1 MRQIPRL
8 FIGERLEAGAL
19 VELAETHAHYLA
31 TVLRLDRGAE
41 LRLLDDVT
49 GEWAAKVADVGRR
62 RISVRV
68 GGMIRGRETVPDL
81 WLLTAPIRAERFEW
95 IVEKA
100 TELGVRRIVPV
111 LTARVNHGRLKPERL
126 RAHMVEAAEQCGRTA
141 LPELADAVKLEA
153 LLAGWDAGRT
163 LLFADEEGGADM
175 AALKPT
181 CPAAILIGPEGGFSG
196 DERAAILA
204 LSATQRLGLGSRIL
218 RADTAVVAAI
228 AQFQLIGDMA
238 LPVSPAAG
246 GALSDT
252 RFPAGADFAARLER
266 EA

>member
-8 FIGERLEAGAL
+8 FVGERLEGGAVL
-19 VELAETHAHYLA
+19 DLADSHAHYLA

-49 GEWAAKVADVGRR
+49 GEWAAEIAEVGRR
-62 RISVRV
+62 RVAVRV

-81 WLLTAPIRAERFEW
+81 WLLTAPIRPERFEW

-111 LTARVNHGRLKPERL
+111 LTARTNHARLKPERL

-141 LPELADAVKLEA
+141 LPELVEAVKLES
-153 LLAGWDAGRT
+153 LLTGWDAGRT

-175 AALKPT
+175 ARLAPT
-181 CPAAILIGPEGGFSG
+181 CPAAILIGPEGGFSA

-204 LSATQRLGLGSRIL
+204 VPAAKRLGLGPRIL

-228 AQFQLIGDMA
+228 AQFQLSGNC
-238 LPVSPAAG
+238 
-246 GALSDT
+246 
-252 RFPAGADFAARLER
+252 
-266 EA
+266 

>member
-8 FIGERLEAGAL
+8 FVDERLEAGA
-19 VELAETHAHYLA
+19 EFPLADAQAHYLA

-41 LRLLDDVT
+41 LRLLDDAT
-49 GEWAAKVADVGRR
+49 GEWAAEVSDVGRR

-81 WLLTAPIRAERFEW
+81 WLLTAPIRSERFEW

-141 LPELADAVKLEA
+141 LPELADAVKLGE
-153 LLAGWDAGRT
+153 LLAGWNASRT
-163 LLFADEEGGADM
+163 LLFADEEGGDSM
-175 AALKPT
+175 AALKPAP
-181 CPAAILIGPEGGFSG
+181 PAAILIGPEGGFSAE
-196 DERAAILA
+196 ERAAILA
-204 LSATQRLGLGSRIL
+204 VAGTRRLGLGPRIL

-228 AQFQLIGDMA
+228 AQFQLF
-238 LPVSPAAG
+238 G
-246 GALSDT
+246 GL
-252 RFPAGADFAARLER
+252 
-266 EA
+266 